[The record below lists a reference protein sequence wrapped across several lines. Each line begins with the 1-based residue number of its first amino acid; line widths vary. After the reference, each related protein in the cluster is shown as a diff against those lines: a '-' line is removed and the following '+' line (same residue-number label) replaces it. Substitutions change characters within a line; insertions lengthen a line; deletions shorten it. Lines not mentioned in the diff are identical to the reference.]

1 MLRAISLICVEG
13 KMLRRSDFLKLF
25 RSQCS
30 VHSSLKSDPTVVSGV
45 GVKNVRPGTD
55 VSHSPPPP
63 TPPPPPPRSRRA
75 FTLITAV
82 TFTASLAGI
91 YLYRKRTQDKED
103 AVSLTSAEAGESEAR
118 TSCSPERGDGLPAH
132 AQFLL
137 VGGGT
142 AAFAAMRAVRSA
154 RPDAQVLLVS
164 PERVPPYMR
173 PPLTKEIWREP
184 DLAERALSP
193 ELLTFRQ
200 WNGRRRSLLYEP
212 LAFYTPPER
221 LRDAAPGAGLALGW
235 RVVALD
241 PAERSA
247 VLESAAGER
256 AKLTYDECLVASG
269 GRPKRIGALRDV
281 AAAGLSLALGSV
293 DDVAAL
299 ARVLDGGRRTVAVIG
314 GGPPGAELAAAL
326 ADRARVVHVY
336 RERAP
341 LATSLPPNLAAE
353 AARALAALGVE
364 AAPGLEIVG
373 ATASGGRVRLT
384 TADGGALEVDA
395 VVECAGTEPD
405 VERLAGAS
413 RLETHPK
420 LGGLVVNAELAARS
434 GLWAAGDSACFYD
447 EALGRRRLDRHDHA
461 VASGRLAGENMASEG
476 RPRAYGHQSMFW
488 SDLGPDLGY
497 EAIGEIDSKLPTV
510 AVFCEDA
517 VREAKEAAT
526 AADGAAD
533 GAAADEAAARAD
545 GGVRYERGVVF
556 YLRESRVVGVLL
568 WNLFNRMHLARQ
580 VLARGEFEDLFEV
593 AKLFALH
600 EED

>member
-13 KMLRRSDFLKLF
+13 KMLRRNDFLKLF
-25 RSQCS
+25 RSQHS
-30 VHSSLKSDPTVVSGV
+30 VHSSLKPDPTVVSDV
-45 GVKNVRPGTD
+45 SVKNVRPGTED
-55 VSHSPPPP
+55 VSHSPPPS
-63 TPPPPPPRSRRA
+63 TPPPLPPSRSRRA
-75 FTLITAV
+75 LTFITAV

-91 YLYRKRTQDKED
+91 YLYRKRTHDKED
-103 AVSLTSAEAGESEAR
+103 VLFKSAESGESVAR
-118 TSCSPERGDGLPAH
+118 TSCSPERGDQLPAH

-164 PERVPPYMR
+164 PERAPPYMR

-193 ELLTFRQ
+193 ERLTFRQ

-212 LAFYTPPER
+212 LAFYTAPER

-241 PAERSA
+241 PAERCA

-256 AKLTYDECLVASG
+256 AELTYDECLVASG
-269 GRPKRIGALRDV
+269 GRPRRIAALRDV
-281 AAAGLSLALGSV
+281 AAAGLSVALGSV

-336 RERAP
+336 RESAP
-341 LATSLPPNLAAE
+341 LETSLPPNLAAE

-373 ATASGGRVRLT
+373 GTASGDRVLLA
-384 TADGGALEVDA
+384 TADGGTLEVDA

-413 RLETHPK
+413 RLETHPT

-447 EALGRRRLDRHDHA
+447 VSLGRRRLDLHDHA
-461 VASGRLAGENMASEG
+461 VASGRLAGENMAG
-476 RPRAYGHQSMFW
+476 GRRPRAYEHRSMFW
-488 SDLGPDLGY
+488 SDLGPELGY

-517 VREAKEAAT
+517 VREAKETAT
-526 AADGAAD
+526 TADGAAK
-533 GAAADEAAARAD
+533 RAD

>member
-13 KMLRRSDFLKLF
+13 KMLRRNDFLKLF
-25 RSQCS
+25 GSQLS
-30 VHSSLKSDPTVVSGV
+30 VHSSVKSDTTVVSDAST
-45 GVKNVRPGTD
+45 KNVRPGTED
-55 VSHSPPPP
+55 VRHAPPPP
-63 TPPPPPPRSRRA
+63 TPPPPPSRSNRA
-75 FTLITAV
+75 FTFITAI

-91 YLYRKRTQDKED
+91 YLYRKRTHDREDKL
-103 AVSLTSAEAGESEAR
+103 SQTSTESGESEAR
-118 TSCSPERGDGLPAH
+118 PSCSPERGDQLPAH

-142 AAFAAMRAVRSA
+142 AAFAAMRALRSA

-164 PERVPPYMR
+164 PERAPPYMR

-184 DLAERALSP
+184 DLAERALTP
-193 ELLTFRQ
+193 ERLTFRQ

-241 PAERSA
+241 PAERTA

-256 AKLTYDECLVASG
+256 AELTYDECLVASG
-269 GRPKRIGALRDV
+269 GRPKRIGALRDA
-281 AAAGLSLALGSV
+281 AAAGRSLALGSV

-299 ARVLDGGRRTVAVIG
+299 ARLLDGGRRTVAVIG

-326 ADRARVVHVY
+326 AERARVVHVY
-336 RERAP
+336 RESAP
-341 LATSLPPNLAAE
+341 LQTSLPPNLAAE

-364 AAPGLEIVG
+364 AAPGLEVVG
-373 ATASGGRVRLT
+373 ATASGDRVRLA
-384 TADGGALEVDA
+384 TAAGGSLEVDA

-405 VERLAGAS
+405 VERLASAS
-413 RLETHPK
+413 RLETHPT

-434 GLWAAGDSACFYD
+434 GLWAAGDSACYYD
-447 EALGRRRLDRHDHA
+447 AALGRRRLDRHDHA
-461 VASGRLAGENMASEG
+461 VASGRLAGENMAG
-476 RPRAYGHQSMFW
+476 GRRPRAYEHRSMFW
-488 SDLGPDLGY
+488 SDLGPELGY

-517 VREAKEAAT
+517 VREAKGAAT
-526 AADGAAD
+526 TADGAEARAE
-533 GAAADEAAARAD
+533 GAAAGAD

-568 WNLFNRMHLARQ
+568 WNLFNRMHVARQ

-593 AKLFALH
+593 AKLFSLH